1 MLGLY
6 IVLWAKGVEESQFG
20 ERSVEE
26 AVAAGEPMEAVLV
39 QETGTQLPSAIIN
52 DAELNH
58 NKEEEDKP

>member
-52 DAELNH
+52 DAEVN
-58 NKEEEDKP
+58 